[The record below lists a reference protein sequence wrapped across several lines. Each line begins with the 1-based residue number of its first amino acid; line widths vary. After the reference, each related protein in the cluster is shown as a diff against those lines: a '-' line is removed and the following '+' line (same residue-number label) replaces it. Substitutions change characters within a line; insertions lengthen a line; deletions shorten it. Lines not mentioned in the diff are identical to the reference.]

1 MHPWGSSKKPT
12 TELVSMSF
20 YSMDLYSTLSMCVC
34 VCMYAVEYYA
44 YYIDIFIVLDCHK
57 YVCIMYVYTNNI
69 LHNRFSAD
77 RNTYNRT
84 RTVIKIT

>member
-1 MHPWGSSKKPT
+1 
-12 TELVSMSF
+12 
-20 YSMDLYSTLSMCVC
+20 
-34 VCMYAVEYYA
+34 MYAVEYYA

-57 YVCIMYVYTNNI
+57 YVCIMYVHKQYI
-69 LHNRFSAD
+69 AQYRFSAD